1 MGQPL
6 DEMTLLTVRVT
17 RGELRTIANNARAR
31 GLNMT
36 EWVRQLL
43 TAQGVDLEP
52 QPAAQDGGRVGDA
65 EVVQLDILA
74 RGDMEAAVAVLRC
87 EGGDGAH
94 GVEHARIA
102 DAEFADPIDHA
113 IADTR

>member
-52 QPAAQDGGRVGDA
+52 QQ
-65 EVVQLDILA
+65 
-74 RGDMEAAVAVLRC
+74 
-87 EGGDGAH
+87 
-94 GVEHARIA
+94 
-102 DAEFADPIDHA
+102 
-113 IADTR
+113 